1 MNQRRRTILILLGA
15 LLALTQPGT
24 AVAQE
29 KHPFDEYG
37 VIDTISIDVH
47 ASGEGQW
54 IATIVLQNDE
64 NIAAMTLPLRWQPHG
79 ERFRLDSA
87 SYNGLRTEYFALKTF
102 YPDTVEG
109 TILIGLISDLGTG
122 LPPLEPGRGAIAR
135 LHFTALGDSVE
146 SLAVDTT
153 FIRPHNVLQM
163 VTPDVRSVLPAFEK
177 HRPER

>member
-1 MNQRRRTILILLGA
+1 MNHRGRTILIILGA
-15 LLALTQPGT
+15 WLAIALAGS
-24 AVAQE
+24 ALAQD

-37 VIDTISIDVH
+37 VVDTISVQIRAAGH
-47 ASGEGQW
+47 GQW
-54 IATIVLQNDE
+54 IATIVLRNDE
-64 NIAAMTLPLRWQPHG
+64 NIAAMTLPLRWQPNG

-87 SYNGLRTEYFALKTF
+87 SYNGMRTEYFALKTF
-102 YPDTVEG
+102 YPDTVNG

-135 LHFTALGDSVE
+135 LHFTARGDSVE

-163 VTPDVRSVLPAFEK
+163 VTPDVQSVLPAFTK
-177 HRPER
+177 H

>member
-1 MNQRRRTILILLGA
+1 MNQRRRTILIVLAA
-15 LLALTQPGT
+15 LLALTRTGS
-24 AVAQE
+24 ADAQE
-29 KHPFDEYG
+29 THPFDEYG
-37 VIDTISIDVH
+37 ILDTISIDVR
-47 ASGEGQW
+47 ASGQGHW

-64 NIAAMTLPLRWQPHG
+64 NIAAMTLPLQWRPHG

-87 SYNGLRTEYFALKTF
+87 SYVGLRTEYFALKTF

-109 TILIGLISDLGTG
+109 TILIGLISDLGNG

-135 LHFTALGDSVE
+135 LHFTALSDSAE

-163 VTPDVRSVLPAFEK
+163 VTPDVRSVLPAFERRQPK
-177 HRPER
+177 R